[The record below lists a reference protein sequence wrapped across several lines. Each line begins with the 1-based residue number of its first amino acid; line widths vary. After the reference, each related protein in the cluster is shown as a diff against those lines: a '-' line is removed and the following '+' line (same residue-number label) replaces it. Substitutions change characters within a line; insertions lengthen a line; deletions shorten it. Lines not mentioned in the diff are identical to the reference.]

1 MSHSLQAL
9 LLLGVLGLA
18 ARGLGSQERPASP
31 LQWEGRIDA
40 LLTPLPGA
48 HAGGGLNVRAG
59 QYARIGVTA
68 AFGAVRDRGETL
80 ASGRADATVRFL
92 LDPFAEA
99 RRGWYGGAGL
109 TVRGDGDR
117 AWHGDLV
124 LVVGVEGTR
133 ASRSVRAVEL
143 ALGGGVRL
151 GVVLRT
157 RRAGQYR

>member
-1 MSHSLQAL
+1 MPRPLQAL
-9 LLLGVLGLA
+9 LLLLVLGF
-18 ARGLGSQERPASP
+18 ARRGVGAQERPASP
-31 LQWEGRIDA
+31 LQWEGRLDA

-48 HAGGGLNVRAG
+48 HAGGGLNVRVG
-59 QYARIGVTA
+59 QYARLGVTA
-68 AFGAVRDRGETL
+68 AIGALHDRGETL

-109 TVRGDGDR
+109 SVRGDGGR
-117 AWHGDLV
+117 AWHGGLV

-133 ASRSVRAVEL
+133 VSRTVRAVEL
-143 ALGGGVRL
+143 ALGAGVRL
-151 GVVLRT
+151 GVALRT

>member
-1 MSHSLQAL
+1 MSHALRAL
-9 LLLGVLGLA
+9 LLLGALGLA
-18 ARGLGSQERPASP
+18 GRDAVAQERAPSP

-48 HAGGGLNVRAG
+48 HAGGGLSVRAG
-59 QYARIGVTA
+59 HYARIGVTA
-68 AFGAVRDRGETL
+68 AFGAVRDRGETV

-109 TVRGDGDR
+109 TVRADGDR
-117 AWHGDLV
+117 AWHGGLV

-133 ASRSVRAVEL
+133 ASRAVRAVEL

-151 GVVLRT
+151 GVVLRA

>member
-9 LLLGVLGLA
+9 LLLGALGLA
-18 ARGLGSQERPASP
+18 GRAAWAQERAPSP
-31 LQWEGRIDA
+31 LQWEGRFDA

-59 QYARIGVTA
+59 HYARIALTA
-68 AFGAVRDRGETL
+68 AFGAVSDRGETL

-109 TVRGDGDR
+109 SVRGDGDR
-117 AWHGDLV
+117 AWHGGLV
-124 LVVGVEGTR
+124 LMLGVEGTR
-133 ASRSVRAVEL
+133 TSRTVRAVEL